1 MGTMRLKRIVG
12 DDALFLKTLDSTV
25 QLYRRESQDAP
36 RREVSWGEAV
46 DLLAE
51 GCSHQLETFVVVG
64 QVVARV

>member
-1 MGTMRLKRIVG
+1 MATMRLKRVTG
-12 DDALFLKTLDSTV
+12 DDALYLKTLDSTV
-25 QLYRRESQDAP
+25 QLYRREHDKP

-51 GCSHQLETFVVVG
+51 GCSHQLETFIVVG